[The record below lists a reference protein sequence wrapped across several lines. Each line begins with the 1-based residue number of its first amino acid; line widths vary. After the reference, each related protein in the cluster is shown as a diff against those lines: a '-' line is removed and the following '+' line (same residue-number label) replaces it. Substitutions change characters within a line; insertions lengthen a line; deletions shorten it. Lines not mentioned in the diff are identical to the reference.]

1 MQKRAGKSEQNV
13 NFSSRYA
20 RARERPVSPRKNYLR
35 VMNIQ
40 WLIMSTY
47 IVQILVRFHFR
58 SPQKVQ
64 ESDGAMN
71 VIFELSKNAEK
82 CEKLSKQ
89 VVGPNFIQ

>member
-1 MQKRAGKSEQNV
+1 MSIFLRATRVPEKALSHHV
-13 NFSSRYA
+13 
-20 RARERPVSPRKNYLR
+20 

-71 VIFELSKNAEK
+71 VVFEPSKNAEK
-82 CEKLSKQ
+82 CKKLSKQ